1 MADLD
6 RDEVWNNRAA
16 QIRHF
21 CVERGITKLLHFTR
35 IENLRS
41 ILREGLLSRE
51 TLDSRGQQY
60 CFNDQ
65 DRVDDYK
72 NAVCLSISFP
82 NYRMFYSIRE
92 EKKGEEVNDA
102 YWTVLLLDAEV
113 LWELDCAFCQENAS
127 SNRVRHIPL
136 EDRKRPDALRDL
148 FQKEFHNDTKV
159 ILRQSLA
166 IPRYFPT
173 NPQAEILMFYR
184 IPPRYINK
192 IVFWDSTTLRQWKS
206 DNPTTYTQE
215 FCADRNWFCGRS
227 DSRFWKRDD
236 FDSNDTSEAQEHQD
250 LPEYSEP
257 RINDDTNNS
266 QLKIL
271 PVFVPYLMRF
281 PYVKAI
287 DLEVHWYSGQPQKSI
302 NSFHQAAKKNGVS
315 PVLEISR
322 ESTSPLGVSLCAF
335 NLTFR
340 VPNGQTVSVE
350 CAFQGS
356 KVFENGGPYHE
367 LYSVP
372 PSEANNDSRLRY
384 SGRLIAFNFF
394 GKEYPIESK
403 DEFYNRLYITAL
415 KQEGRHFARR
425 LQKFEGFSDIGFNP
439 QRANNCPARATA
451 LFVAL
456 CRIQWSDEFKL

>member
-6 RDEVWNNRAA
+6 LDEVWNNRAA

-113 LWELDCAFCQENAS
+113 LWELDCAFFHKNAAAS
-127 SNRVRHIPL
+127 AMTSISLDEH
-136 EDRKRPDALRDL
+136 
-148 FQKEFHNDTKV
+148 KEFNALEAMFLNAPEKRRALDNNE
-159 ILRQSLA
+159 
-166 IPRYFPT
+166 PT
-173 NPQAEILMFYR
+173 DPQAEILVFSP
-184 IPPRYINK
+184 IPQNHIRE
-192 IVFWDSTTLRQWKS
+192 VHFWDGSILRQWLSDHHPSFDERLDENQKFFRPRHDWEIWKS
-206 DNPTTYTQE
+206 DDLKN
-215 FCADRNWFCGRS
+215 D
-227 DSRFWKRDD
+227 
-236 FDSNDTSEAQEHQD
+236 DTSEVQEHRNFFEN
-250 LPEYSEP
+250 PEP

-315 PVLEISR
+315 PVLEISI

-403 DEFYNRLYITAL
+403 GEFYNRLYITAL